1 MSWAALAPIVEKL
14 IDAGIEYYRTEGST
28 QSLSTEASLEQE
40 NPGDGVFLV
49 TGKVTGNRA
58 EVIQRVTEALQGV
71 EGFELGLVQLSQEP
85 GSGT

>member
-14 IDAGIEYYRTEGST
+14 IDAGMEYYRTEGST
-28 QSLSTEASLEQE
+28 QSLSTGVTPEQE

-85 GSGT
+85 SRGT